1 MRAVADLGLF
11 DRVARHRKIF
21 FKVSWVNY
29 DSLRKGTLNLLPPSE
44 QLGDWRRDY
53 EAMREGMFFEE
64 PPSFDEVLTVIR
76 QFEEAFNR
84 V

>member
-1 MRAVADLGLF
+1 MGLF
-11 DRVARHRKIF
+11 DRVARHREIF
-21 FKVSWVNY
+21 FKVSWVKY
-29 DSLRKGTLNLLPPSE
+29 DTLRKGTLNLLPPSE
-44 QLGDWRRDY
+44 QLSDWRRDY

-84 V
+84 L